1 MKNFVLRSVTLQA
14 EEKEGKKY
22 LTGIIPYNSRSLD
35 LGGFTEVVTPTAF
48 NKTIKDKKN
57 VRALLDHQKSKILGD
72 VKSGTLSLESRNDGL
87 VCTVEVPNTTYAQD
101 AYELMSRGIGN
112 AMSFG
117 FYNVKSTDEKET
129 RTRYLNE
136 VKLEEVSFLVSE
148 DPAYPAAN
156 AKALLRSLQE
166 DVDELDV
173 DKITIEDK
181 ELLQKIKS
189 KIDSLLPKEEQ
200 KVEEPK
206 PVEETTSDKDSLQT
220 LLLEMEIEA
229 EINK

>member
-1 MKNFVLRSVTLQA
+1 MKNFVLRSVTLQT

-72 VKSGTLSLESRNDGL
+72 VKSGTLSLESRSDGL
-87 VCTVEVPNTTYAQD
+87 VCTVEVPNTTYALD

-156 AKALLRSLQE
+156 AKTLLRSLQE